1 MPLEINAQFNR
12 FVQFAQGQK
21 DDLAIARNGDE
32 IAGDGALAGRAITAA
47 VGDKVGAIRRSV
59 PDQNKNDE
67 TRALFH
73 QSVVSIFGG
82 EDMIPTNVKEAMQL
96 GDDTKGKPLTA
107 RRILNVQKAISR
119 FMAAQAVDYAVEF
132 INAMLQRTSILAL
145 RLPSLVLSAKQRRE
159 ALRLAAKVSP
169 NLYEKTLRLLAAY
182 AAVAAGRGYAT
193 DAVAK
198 QIQKAFAS
206 VRDLTPGDESLA
218 EIERQALVLA
228 RKELE
233 EQLSEKKAGRFGP
246 DGVSEDFKA
255 DAPRGAYTID
265 GKDFQQDPKAVD
277 EFKAKVKPEHRKAL
291 SCFLGRK
298 GDSAVTLM
306 SKRLPPYDE
315 IMKLPG
321 AEQFVSFDLS
331 GESGFASWPVET
343 GEPKYSLAISG
354 DGKSATVTVETPA
367 LLKYGFKDAGEDAA
381 YPVGDI
387 AWKQEFLFDIG
398 GPEAVLT
405 ATRFGQNLD
414 V

>member
-32 IAGDGALAGRAITAA
+32 IADDGALAGRAITAA
-47 VGDKVGAIRRSV
+47 VGDKVDAIRRSI

-159 ALRLAAKVSP
+159 AIRLAAKVSP

-182 AAVAAGRGYAT
+182 AAVAAARGYAT

-198 QIQKAFAS
+198 QIQKAFSS

-233 EQLSEKKAGRFGP
+233 EQLSESSRGSCTPPLTPR
-246 DGVSEDFKA
+246 GVPFV
-255 DAPRGAYTID
+255 APRG
-265 GKDFQQDPKAVD
+265 
-277 EFKAKVKPEHRKAL
+277 FKQPAMR
-291 SCFLGRK
+291 
-298 GDSAVTLM
+298 
-306 SKRLPPYDE
+306 
-315 IMKLPG
+315 G
-321 AEQFVSFDLS
+321 A
-331 GESGFASWPVET
+331 
-343 GEPKYSLAISG
+343 
-354 DGKSATVTVETPA
+354 
-367 LLKYGFKDAGEDAA
+367 
-381 YPVGDI
+381 
-387 AWKQEFLFDIG
+387 
-398 GPEAVLT
+398 
-405 ATRFGQNLD
+405 
-414 V
+414 